1 MALSSA
7 EHEPFFVTT
16 GTGKDKANT
25 DDLAQA
31 TSAWADS
38 KTNGCKRYLSDPIL
52 APLVYQLQ
60 KMQDEIDYLR
70 TEISAN
76 KDKATFPGF
85 GTSNSTALVGDTTT
99 ISGAQASAITANT
112 AKTSMTLGTSG
123 STALAG
129 DTRIPAFTADDT
141 SVANTTK
148 STAITFG
155 NFTAT
160 AGGKGSTTYSL
171 PITVVETT
179 VVTGAKPSTTTL
191 TKTAT
196 LTLA

>member
-16 GTGKDKANT
+16 GTGKDKVST
-25 DDLAQA
+25 DDLS
-31 TSAWADS
+31 TITNAWAAE
-38 KTNGCKRYLSDPIL
+38 KAEGCAKYIADPVL
-52 APLVYQLQ
+52 APLIYQLQ

-76 KDKATFPGF
+76 KDKATFPGL
-85 GTSNSTALVGDTTT
+85 GTSGSTALAGDTTT

-129 DTRIPAFTADDT
+129 DTKIPAFTADDT

-155 NFTAT
+155 NFTT
-160 AGGKGSTTYSL
+160 TVVGKSTTYTL
-171 PITVVETT
+171 PITVVETI
-179 VVTGAKPSTTTL
+179 VVTGSKPSTTTL

-196 LTLA
+196 LTLT

>member
-16 GTGKDKANT
+16 GTGKDKVST
-25 DDLAQA
+25 EDL
-31 TSAWADS
+31 TTITNAWAAE
-38 KTNGCKRYLSDPIL
+38 KAEGCAKYIADPVL
-52 APLVYQLQ
+52 APLIYQLQ

-76 KDKATFPGF
+76 KDKTTFPGF
-85 GTSNSTALVGDTTT
+85 GTSGSTALAGDTTT
-99 ISGAQASAITANT
+99 ITTDQANAITANT
-112 AKTSMTLGTSG
+112 AKTSMTLGTTG

-141 SVANTTK
+141 SVLNTTK

-160 AGGKGSTTYSL
+160 SSKSGTTYSL

-179 VVTGAKPSTTTL
+179 VVTGGKGAGTTTL
-191 TKTAT
+191 TKTGSIT
-196 LTLA
+196 LT